1 MAWVFVRLK
10 ARLLANGLR
19 AGAQRVIGPVVGAL
33 YGAALATG
41 GFAALAVAGGRR
53 EDGPIV
59 AVLLGATLVVGW
71 TIVPVLG
78 FGSDET
84 LDPSRLELLPL
95 GRRDMMTGLLAA
107 SVVGIGPIATLIALL
122 GAVVGFAPAGPGAA
136 LVVVAVVIQV
146 LMCLALSR
154 AVVTA
159 LSAWLRSRRGRDL
172 RVLILP
178 LVALLPQLL
187 RFVYVPRKAT
197 FASFEP
203 LANVVGWV
211 PAVLPMRAL
220 AAASQDRLAVASAE
234 LAVGVAALAA
244 LCWWW
249 AHSLERIATSAEA
262 AATRDARRVPSP
274 RSAPAAVAAASRFG
288 DPLFGMLWA
297 WLPRTRTGAVAA
309 REARVSWRDPRRRV
323 QTVSTVVFPFFVL
336 AGVVAKGVA
345 HRPSLVYAAL
355 AAIALGGARVTNQL
369 GMDGRA
375 WWVHEASGAD
385 WDSDLRGKNLG
396 LALTS
401 LPITAVT
408 AIALAAL
415 SDGWSQLVPVL
426 LLAGAICEV
435 QLAIGNVVSVGAP
448 WAVPES
454 RSNAFASNTGQGCFA
469 SLLMLV
475 ALAGLGVLSIP
486 GVVAVMLVHSVA
498 GRVVIGAAG
507 VVYGYGLWRLG
518 CSVAVRMGNRR
529 GPEVLATLGQASGAR

>member
-19 AGAQRVIGPVVGAL
+19 AGAQRVIGTVLGAI
-33 YGAALATG
+33 YGAAMAAG

-53 EDGPIV
+53 QDGPII

-71 TIVPVLG
+71 AIVPILG

-95 GRRDMMTGLLAA
+95 GRRDLMTGLLAA
-107 SVVGIGPIATLIALL
+107 SVVGIGPIATLIALS
-122 GAVVGFAPAGPGAA
+122 GAVVGFAPAGPGAV
-136 LVVVAVVIQV
+136 LVVAAVVIQV
-146 LMCLALSR
+146 LICLAVSR

-187 RFVYVPRKAT
+187 RFIYVPKKAT
-197 FASFEP
+197 FASFQP

-220 AAASQDRLAVASAE
+220 AAASQERLAVAGAE
-234 LAVGVAALAA
+234 LVVSVAALAA

-249 AHSLERIATSAEA
+249 ARSLERIGTSAEA
-262 AATRDARRVPSP
+262 AARHETRGTPSPAGDSARRF
-274 RSAPAAVAAASRFG
+274 A
-288 DPLFGMLWA
+288 DPLFGFLWA
-297 WLPRTRTGAVAA
+297 WLPRSRTGAVAA

-336 AGVVAKGVA
+336 AGVMAKGVA

-385 WDSDLRGKNLG
+385 WESDLRGKNLG

-408 AIALAAL
+408 AIVLAAL
-415 SDGWSQLVPVL
+415 SDGWSQLIPVL

-435 QLAIGNVVSVGAP
+435 QLAIGNVVSVRAP
-448 WAVPES
+448 WGVPES

-469 SLLMLV
+469 SLLTLAAM
-475 ALAGLGVLSIP
+475 AGLGVLSIP
-486 GVVAVMLVHSVA
+486 GIAAVILVPSVA

-507 VVYGYGLWRLG
+507 LAYGYGWWRLG
-518 CSVAVRMGNRR
+518 CSLAVGMGNRR
-529 GPEVLATLGQASGAR
+529 GPEVLAALGQATSAR